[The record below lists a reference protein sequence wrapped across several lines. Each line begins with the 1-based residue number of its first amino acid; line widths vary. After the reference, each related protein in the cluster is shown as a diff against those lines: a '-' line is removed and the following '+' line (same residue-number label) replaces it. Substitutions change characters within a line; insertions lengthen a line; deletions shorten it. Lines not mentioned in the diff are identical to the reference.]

1 MVASERVEKAVAN
14 RISMLRLS
22 NPELSTEWAII
33 NDDWGLIAVSMGSE
47 LKGYEFIES
56 DTSWYRPN
64 RPRVYADTLK
74 HGLTALIIVPEEVY
88 LDVRMKIYAD
98 KGRDKPKVLS
108 YDSMGITLMPRPS

>member
-1 MVASERVEKAVAN
+1 VASERVEKAVAN
-14 RISMLRLS
+14 RISMLRSS

-56 DTSWYRPN
+56 DTSWLRPN
-64 RPRVYADTLK
+64 RPRVYTDTLK
-74 HGLTALIIVPEEVY
+74 HGLTALIIVPEEFY
-88 LDVRMKIYAD
+88 LDVRMKIYAVM
-98 KGRDKPKVLS
+98 GRDEPKVLS